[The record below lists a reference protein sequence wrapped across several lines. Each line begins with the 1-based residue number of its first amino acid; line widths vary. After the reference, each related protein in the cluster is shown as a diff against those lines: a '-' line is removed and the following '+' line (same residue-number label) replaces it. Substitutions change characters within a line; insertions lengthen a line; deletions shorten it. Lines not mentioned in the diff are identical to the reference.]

1 MLFENVFFYCFAN
14 ITFFCDICAILT
26 SKYTYRTERIS
37 FSSYSMLAVG
47 IVGGRVAIYYV

>member
-1 MLFENVFFYCFAN
+1 MLKWGLECPFAN